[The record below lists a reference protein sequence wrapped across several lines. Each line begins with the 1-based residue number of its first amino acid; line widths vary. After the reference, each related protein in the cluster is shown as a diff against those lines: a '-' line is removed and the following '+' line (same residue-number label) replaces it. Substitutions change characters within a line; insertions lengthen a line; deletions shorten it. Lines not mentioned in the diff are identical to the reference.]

1 MRINALS
8 QDTETGLYYLQ
19 SRYYDP
25 ATMRFINADDPNVI
39 QMGTEE
45 KQELNLYAYC
55 LNDPVNSVDPSGY
68 WTIASEA
75 NRLISVLFASIM
87 ALKLSGAALIAKVS
101 AMILAVAPYL
111 FVVVAVVAV
120 SVATYYLA
128 KKIALDKAIAKVKN
142 TVKRNSKNRYWTAT
156 IQSGYVSVGRP
167 LTYSQAV
174 KEVASKRNVFA
185 VTSYEAKAVAR
196 AAGGNS
202 GNNNKPLYPEIHG
215 KSSLGYYWHYHTYNR
230 KGGHVF
236 YLFG

>member
-1 MRINALS
+1 
-8 QDTETGLYYLQ
+8 
-19 SRYYDP
+19 
-25 ATMRFINADDPNVI
+25 
-39 QMGTEE
+39 
-45 KQELNLYAYC
+45 
-55 LNDPVNSVDPSGY
+55 
-68 WTIASEA
+68 
-75 NRLISVLFASIM
+75 M

-101 AMILAVAPYL
+101 AMILAIAPYL

-128 KKIALDKAIAKVKN
+128 KRIALDKAIAKVKN

-215 KSSLGYYWHYHTYNR
+215 KSFLGYYWHYHTYNR